1 MYMLYQLNEKNEL
14 TISYHIF
21 FYLSLAI
28 FENSTCQQPVS
39 FPQATVFMKF
49 TMGKSKQ
56 ASPQPVE
63 NCVAYWNAQ
72 RNTTSTVTEL

>member
-14 TISYHIF
+14 TISYIF

-63 NCVAYWNAQ
+63 NCVVYWTAQ
-72 RNTTSTVTEL
+72 RNPPSIVTEL